1 MSDFTANVRVIPDD
15 PAQRK
20 PAPEKVLA
28 AADRL
33 DKLGF
38 TVVRVGRFG
47 VSVTAPEEQFVD
59 VLGCKPLSQDT
70 PSMAISPSDPQLKG
84 LVDAVEM
91 PFAPHMPA

>member
-1 MSDFTANVRVIPDD
+1 MSDLTANVRVIPDD
-15 PAQRK
+15 PAHRK

-33 DKLGF
+33 DALGF

-47 VSVTAPEEQFVD
+47 VSVTAPEEQFLD
-59 VLGCKPLSQDT
+59 VLGCKPLSQNA
-70 PSMAISPSDPQLKG
+70 PSMPISPNDPQLKR

-91 PFAPHMPA
+91 PLTPHMLA